1 MENSSVSTHHR
12 SRASAIAVVLVCW
25 GTVVADG
32 FDIVAYGVA
41 LPRMFDEPGWG
52 MTSQT
57 AGFIGSAALAGMF
70 IGSIVAGT
78 VADRIGKKR
87 LLLASVG
94 LFSILTAACAL
105 ANDPMVFAALRF
117 VAGLGLGGVVPIAG
131 AITAEFT
138 PIRYRNLAYAVM
150 FAGLPTGAIIASLVG
165 IWVIPELG
173 WRAIFA
179 LGVVPALIIIPIGLR
194 FLPGSSP
201 ADSRAPATHEPQTP
215 PTPDRPGKAGELV
228 SPRLRLATL
237 CFFATTF
244 LCLFMIYAIQTWLPR
259 ILNEAGYSLGG
270 ALTAVLIFNVGSAVG
285 VVVVGFVADRLGT
298 NTTLLGAFAL
308 TTVSI
313 AGLAVTSELVVL
325 YILIGLAGVGAVSG
339 QTLIVSL
346 LSQTYPRRLVAP
358 GMGWT
363 LAFGRLGSIAAPTI
377 LGFFVAAGFGL
388 RGSALALATA
398 GALALAVG
406 VVNPAGRRGFLRP
419 QHEAQGADAT
429 DETVPAPP
437 RSTTRSTS

>member
-1 MENSSVSTHHR
+1 
-12 SRASAIAVVLVCW
+12 
-25 GTVVADG
+25 VVADG

-41 LPRMFDEPGWG
+41 LPSLFDEPGWE
-52 MTSQT
+52 MTSRT

-94 LFSILTAACAL
+94 LFSILTAACAF
-105 ANDPMVFAALRF
+105 ATDPLVFAALRF
-117 VAGLGLGGVVPIAG
+117 LAGLGLGGVVPIAG

-138 PIRYRNLAYAVM
+138 PVRYRNFAYAVM

-165 IWVIPELG
+165 IWVIPALG

-194 FLPGSSP
+194 FLPNTAS
-201 ADSRAPATHEPQTP
+201 TP
-215 PTPDRPGKAGELV
+215 PAELPVAADGRAAATPETASARELV
-228 SPRLRLATL
+228 SRRLRLATL

-244 LCLFMIYAIQTWLPR
+244 LCLFMIYAIQTWLPQ
-259 ILNEAGYSLGG
+259 ILREAGYSLGG
-270 ALTAVLIFNVGSAVG
+270 ALTAVLIFNIGSAVG
-285 VVVVGFVADRLGT
+285 TIIVGFVADRLGT
-298 NTTLLGAFAL
+298 TATLIGAFAL
-308 TTVSI
+308 TAASI
-313 AGLAVTSELVVL
+313 AGLAVASHLVAL

-398 GALALAVG
+398 GALALAIC
-406 VVNPAGRRGFLRP
+406 VVNPAGRSGFLRD
-419 QHEAQGADAT
+419 ADDTADEVTTTDGSSRISSAPAT
-429 DETVPAPP
+429 ADH
-437 RSTTRSTS
+437 SHDH